1 MCEISTKIKFCT
13 CSSNVENLKHYWVL
27 HRKIKD
33 KNLRNHV
40 LGLLSCPSEK
50 ELDYFLINSSTIE
63 NRLNESDAFDVPM
76 NFINKDVLEVVINS
90 KSENYED
97 CFSYSFEYKKGIWK
111 SIEHSPFSLIGD
123 FEEADTGKMRSVL
136 KRR

>member
-1 MCEISTKIKFCT
+1 MCEISDKIKFCT
-13 CSSNVENLKHYWVL
+13 CSTDVENLKHYWVL

-40 LGLLSCPSEK
+40 LGLLSCPSDK
-50 ELDYFLINSSTIE
+50 ELDYFLINSATIE

-76 NFINKDVLEVVINS
+76 NFINKDVLEVVINN
-90 KSENYED
+90 KAENYGD

-111 SIEHSPFSLIGD
+111 SFESDCFLLMNDYIE
-123 FEEADTGKMRSVL
+123 EVAGKMRSVL
-136 KRR
+136 KRK

>member
-40 LGLLSCPSEK
+40 LGLLSGPSEK
-50 ELDYFLINSSTIE
+50 ELDYFLINSATIE
-63 NRLNESDAFDVPM
+63 NRLNESDAFDV
-76 NFINKDVLEVVINS
+76 NLELKNKDVLEVVINS
-90 KSENYED
+90 KAENYED

-111 SIEHSPFSLIGD
+111 S
-123 FEEADTGKMRSVL
+123 FESDCFLLMSEYTEEESGKMRSVL